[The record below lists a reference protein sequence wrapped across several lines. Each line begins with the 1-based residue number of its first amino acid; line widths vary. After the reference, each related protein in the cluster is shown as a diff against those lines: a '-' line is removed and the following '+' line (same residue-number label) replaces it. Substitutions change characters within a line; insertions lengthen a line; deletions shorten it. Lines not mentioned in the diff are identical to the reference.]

1 MQNNRSL
8 LLAIL
13 VNISQLELCRQAEI
27 KLASGQCILVS
38 YSWLYIYIKLR
49 TIESSLTNL
58 LCILDSK
65 VIHNVSKSIFCLIP
79 HLIIIMIL
87 CLICRISQRQ
97 NAAII
102 CDTKILVGTKDQIN
116 NI

>member
-13 VNISQLELCRQAEI
+13 INISQLKLSRQTEI
-27 KLASGQCILVS
+27 KLAGGQCILVS
-38 YSWLYIYIKLR
+38 YSRLYIYVKLR
-49 TIESSLTNL
+49 TIECSLTDL

-116 NI
+116 NL